1 MSDTYKES
9 YEIQKVKPNKFIII
23 LQKDIKHCSVS
34 FNAKVIELVPAFIKM
49 PLHVR
54 DIYVYYVTLNFYK
67 TKQFEIKIIP
77 DKRIAKTLS
86 QM

>member
-1 MSDTYKES
+1 MKH
-9 YEIQKVKPNKFIII
+9 NKFIII
-23 LQKDIKHCSVS
+23 LQKAIKHCSVS
-34 FNAKVIELVPAFIKM
+34 FNAKVIELIPVLVKV

-54 DIYVYYVTLNFYK
+54 DIYAYYVTLNFYK

-77 DKRIAKTLS
+77 DKRIAKALS